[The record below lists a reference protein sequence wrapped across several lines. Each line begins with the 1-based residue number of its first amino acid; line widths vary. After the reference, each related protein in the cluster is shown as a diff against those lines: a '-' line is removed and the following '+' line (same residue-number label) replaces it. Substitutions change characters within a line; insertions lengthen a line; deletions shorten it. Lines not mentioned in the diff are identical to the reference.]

1 MPPTPRV
8 GTTFAGY
15 RIERVL
21 GRGGMSVV
29 YLAEHPRLRS
39 DVALKL
45 LAPELAEDD
54 VFRERLLRESR
65 LAASISH
72 PNVIPVYDTGEEDG
86 VLFISMRFVDGPDL
100 RRLLREAGPLEP
112 GRAGA
117 MCTQVAAA
125 LDAPHARGLVHRD
138 VKPANILVE
147 VGPWHVYVA
156 DFGLTKHTDAQSGAT
171 ASGLVG
177 TVDYMAPEQIQGRP
191 LDGRADVYALGC
203 VAFEALTGRPP
214 FQLESDVAVIWAHM
228 RNDPPNASALNRA
241 LPRAV
246 DGVLGRALAKDPA
259 DRHATCGELAAELS
273 AAVAARRR
281 RSAGMGL
288 PFRVRAPRWRRRWA
302 APALVGAGAGVV
314 VGALV
319 AGAVVGDGGT

>member
-1 MPPTPRV
+1 
-8 GTTFAGY
+8 
-15 RIERVL
+15 
-21 GRGGMSVV
+21 
-29 YLAEHPRLRS
+29 
-39 DVALKL
+39 
-45 LAPELAEDD
+45 
-54 VFRERLLRESR
+54 
-65 LAASISH
+65 
-72 PNVIPVYDTGEEDG
+72 
-86 VLFISMRFVDGPDL
+86 
-100 RRLLREAGPLEP
+100 
-112 GRAGA
+112 
-117 MCTQVAAA
+117 
-125 LDAPHARGLVHRD
+125 
-138 VKPANILVE
+138 
-147 VGPWHVYVA
+147 
-156 DFGLTKHTDAQSGAT
+156 
-171 ASGLVG
+171 
-177 TVDYMAPEQIQGRP
+177 MAPEQIQGRP

-281 RSAGMGL
+281 RSAGMRL

-302 APALVGAGAGVV
+302 VPALVGAGAGVV

-319 AGAVVGDGGT
+319 AGAVVGDGGTTTVTREATRLDTELIRHVPAGIRASCVATPPPTPDFSSSVSCRPRGAAVERIEYSKSLSGSRMRAQLISDAVARGIAVFNAPVRPAGRCGSSHEAVRDWTDGGRERTQITPGVSGPAQGRLLCSVAPNGWAAIEWTDRRVDVLTRAFGLSASALYRWWTRHGGPVP